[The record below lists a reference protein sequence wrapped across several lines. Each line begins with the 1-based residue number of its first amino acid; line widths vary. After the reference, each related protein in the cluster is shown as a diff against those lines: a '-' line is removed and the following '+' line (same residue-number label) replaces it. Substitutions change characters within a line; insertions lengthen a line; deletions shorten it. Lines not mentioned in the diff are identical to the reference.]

1 MFDIVIDYPDS
12 TPALHDLKV
21 GQLNA
26 PSTHKTHLLITRD
39 GRNAYS
45 VSISEASLYRRCVKR
60 ERHCQGHS
68 WFSIAKQMPL
78 ARQK

>member
-26 PSTHKTHLLITRD
+26 RLTSKTYSLISRD
-39 GRNAYS
+39 G
-45 VSISEASLYRRCVKR
+45 
-60 ERHCQGHS
+60 
-68 WFSIAKQMPL
+68 
-78 ARQK
+78 